1 MRKEL
6 EDAIEKLADIE
17 PDFLNWPLISENSTN
32 INLIKKNMNR
42 IDKRK
47 LSCNCAGNVDMIG
60 AFIDKIDLDAVLS
73 KAIYPFSFYEKYA
86 EKFNEDNWYTISKYQ
101 YLDIETIKKFKDKI
115 NIFKYVHS
123 HNISS
128 DLGKE
133 ILEIYEWDKRVI
145 ENIFKKCQFE
155 ESFIYDN
162 ISKITSSDV
171 WAAISKYKNL
181 SEEFIE
187 KNSDKIIW
195 DYISRYQILSD
206 SFISRH
212 EKEIT
217 FPRPDIILYNGIR
230 LTWNEFLS
238 KNIISDQLINSFVYN
253 IQCLRKTYFLDKFA
267 VYINE
272 SLDVNSIRFMKDYN

>member
-1 MRKEL
+1 MKKEL

-60 AFIDKIDLDAVLS
+60 AFIDKIDLDVVLS

-86 EKFNEDNWYTISKYQ
+86 EKFNEDNWYTISMYQ

-128 DLGKE
+128 DL
-133 ILEIYEWDKRVI
+133 V
-145 ENIFKKCQFE
+145 KK
-155 ESFIYDN
+155 Y
-162 ISKITSSDV
+162 
-171 WAAISKYKNL
+171 L
-181 SEEFIE
+181 
-187 KNSDKIIW
+187 
-195 DYISRYQILSD
+195 RYM
-206 SFISRH
+206 
-212 EKEIT
+212 
-217 FPRPDIILYNGIR
+217 NGIKE
-230 LTWNEFLS
+230 LLKIFLKNVSS
-238 KNIISDQLINSFVYN
+238 KNRLSMIIYL
-253 IQCLRKTYFLDKFA
+253 K
-267 VYINE
+267 
-272 SLDVNSIRFMKDYN
+272 